1 MLATFRS
8 LLPLFKARLSQP
20 IVLWVFYSLVAI
32 ELIILVPSYQIRK
45 HQLLSQLEQVGL
57 AKISQILRLMTPK
70 ITQDQLLDISKNI
83 TYDSPVV
90 GVAIYQSNG
99 HLIQTFGESFGLS
112 RSFINSGNVVRV
124 LSQDGSRYDV
134 TWPPQKMS
142 GKYTA
147 SVRLDA
153 SSVEQEM
160 NLYTANTFGLI
171 LLISVF
177 VTLVTMLALGSTV
190 ITPILG
196 LRNDLL
202 AVGENQLNPEFYCSS
217 VKRKDE
223 LGDVMAAFN
232 TMYHQIKDREAE
244 LAKLFQDL
252 AVARDQLEKANFA
265 LCHEMETGRQIQQDF
280 LPQKL
285 LQPPG
290 WEIAAFFSPARQ
302 VSGDFYDVFPLPD
315 DCVGLVIGDV
325 CDKGVGAALFM
336 ALFRSLIRVF
346 SDLTP
351 FDGLGILADD
361 QEVSSSI
368 DQLMASKLA
377 HINIL
382 KAVVFT
388 NNYIVQNHSQMNM
401 FATLFFGVL
410 DPTTGLLTYING
422 GHEPL
427 AILGLSGVRERLAP
441 TGPAVGLLSG
451 TDFKI
456 NQVHIKL
463 GEILIAYT
471 DGVTDARDP
480 NGKFFTEKQLLSLLQ
495 QPFSSAS
502 ALLNHIATRVGIHI
516 AENDQFDDI
525 TMLSVRR
532 IPLIIK
538 E

>member
-1 MLATFRS
+1 MLTIFRS
-8 LLPLFKARLSQP
+8 LLPLFKARLSQR

-45 HQLLSQLEQVGL
+45 QQLLSQLEQVGL
-57 AKISQILRLMTPK
+57 AKISQILRLRTPK
-70 ITQDQLLDISKNI
+70 ISQDQLLEISKNI
-83 TYDSPVV
+83 TSDSPVV

-99 HLIQTFGESFGLS
+99 HLIQTFGETPRLS
-112 RSFINSGNVVRV
+112 HFFINSTNVVRV
-124 LSQDGSRYDV
+124 LSQNESRYDLI
-134 TWPPQKMS
+134 WPPQEMG

-153 SSVEQEM
+153 SSVEREM
-160 NLYTANTFGLI
+160 NIYAVHTFGLI

-177 VTLVTMLALGSTV
+177 VTLITMLALGSIA

-202 AVGENQLNPEFYCSS
+202 AVGEDKLNPKFYCSS
-217 VKRKDE
+217 VKRQDE

-232 TMYHQIKDREAE
+232 TMYYQIKDREAE
-244 LAKLFQDL
+244 LAKLFQEL

-265 LCHEMETGRQIQQDF
+265 LSHELETGRQIQQDF
-280 LPQKL
+280 LPQTL

-290 WEIAAFFSPARQ
+290 WEVAAFFSPAHQ

-315 DCVGLVIGDV
+315 NCVGLVIGDV

-351 FDGLGILADD
+351 FDGLSILTDE
-361 QEVSSSI
+361 QEKEVSSSI

-377 HINIL
+377 HVNIL
-382 KAVVFT
+382 KAVVFS
-388 NNYIVQNHSQMNM
+388 NNYIVHNHSQMNM

-427 AILGLSGVRERLAP
+427 AILGEVGIRQRLAP
-441 TGPAVGLLSG
+441 TGPAVGLLSD

-456 NQVHIKL
+456 NQVHIQP
-463 GEILIAYT
+463 GEVLIAYT

-480 NGKFFTEKQLLSLLQ
+480 NGKFFTEKQLVSLLQ
-495 QPFSSAS
+495 QPISSVS
-502 ALLNHIATRVGIHI
+502 VLLNDIATHVRIHI
-516 AENDQFDDI
+516 ADTEQFDDI

-532 IPLIIK
+532 IP
-538 E
+538 

>member
-1 MLATFRS
+1 R
-8 LLPLFKARLSQP
+8 
-20 IVLWVFYSLVAI
+20 
-32 ELIILVPSYQIRK
+32 
-45 HQLLSQLEQVGL
+45 
-57 AKISQILRLMTPK
+57 
-70 ITQDQLLDISKNI
+70 DI
-83 TYDSPVV
+83 
-90 GVAIYQSNG
+90 
-99 HLIQTFGESFGLS
+99 
-112 RSFINSGNVVRV
+112 
-124 LSQDGSRYDV
+124 
-134 TWPPQKMS
+134 
-142 GKYTA
+142 
-147 SVRLDA
+147 
-153 SSVEQEM
+153 
-160 NLYTANTFGLI
+160 NLYTVNTFGAI

-177 VTLVTMLALGSTV
+177 VTVVTMLTLGSTV

-202 AVGENQLNPEFYCSS
+202 AAGEDQLNPDFYCSS

-223 LGDVMAAFN
+223 LGDVMVAFN
-232 TMYHQIKDREAE
+232 TMYQQIKDREAE

-252 AVARDQLEKANFA
+252 AMTRDQLEKANCA
-265 LCHEMETGRQIQQDF
+265 LCHELETGWQIQQDF

-290 WEIAAFFSPARQ
+290 WEIAAFFSPAHQ

-315 DCVGLVIGDV
+315 GCVGLVIGDV

-351 FDGLGILADD
+351 FDGLGIVAND

-368 DQLMASKLA
+368 GQLMASKLA

-410 DPTTGLLTYING
+410 DPVTGLLTYING

-427 AILGLSGVRERLAP
+427 AILGLVGVRQRLAP

-456 NQVHIKL
+456 NQVHIKP

-495 QPFSSAS
+495 QPFSSVS
-502 ALLNHIATRVGIHI
+502 ALLNHIATHVGIHI
-516 AENDQFDDI
+516 ADTDQFDDI
-525 TMLSVRR
+525 TMLSLRR
-532 IPLIIK
+532 IP
-538 E
+538 